1 MNHKWSDPTRP
12 SRHLSE
18 RVCIRCGL
26 KKITHHEDRWH
37 WAEYRAADGSVVE
50 AQDSRRA
57 PGCAGEGA

>member
-18 RVCIRCGL
+18 RVCIRCGI
-26 KKITHHEDRWH
+26 KKLTHHEDREH
-37 WAEYRAADGSVVE
+37 WAEFRGTDGQKIE
-50 AQDSRRA
+50 ATDGRT